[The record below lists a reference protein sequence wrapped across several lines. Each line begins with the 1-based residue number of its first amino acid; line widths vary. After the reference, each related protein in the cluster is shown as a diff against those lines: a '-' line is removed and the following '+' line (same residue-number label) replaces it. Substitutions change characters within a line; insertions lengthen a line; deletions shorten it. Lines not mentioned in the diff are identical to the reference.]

1 MGILTLQWDHKFL
14 VYRILCNR
22 YAKHSGRHNVDRSR
36 ELLVML
42 MPPTGGNLHDDPG
55 PASSPFLFQMSCMGW
70 QNNFGT
76 FSDSQYFKAIHMKS
90 FIQNNSPIYGKTV
103 KETHTFVVIHGKIPR
118 RKSVIFVFSFLQKLH
133 EESLSRISWRNW
145 KCDKRNLCHFPTKL
159 K

>member
-1 MGILTLQWDHKFL
+1 MISFHKNTPVHQYFKYFSLSLNIDYIFTYFWIHMYRYMGVRECEQYWYLVRMGILTLQWDHKFL

-42 MPPTGGNLHDDPG
+42 MPPTGGNLHDDPS

-76 FSDSQYFKAIHMKS
+76 FSDSQYFQSDSHEI
-90 FIQNNSPIYGKTV
+90 IY
-103 KETHTFVVIHGKIPR
+103 
-118 RKSVIFVFSFLQKLH
+118 
-133 EESLSRISWRNW
+133 
-145 KCDKRNLCHFPTKL
+145 TK
-159 K
+159 